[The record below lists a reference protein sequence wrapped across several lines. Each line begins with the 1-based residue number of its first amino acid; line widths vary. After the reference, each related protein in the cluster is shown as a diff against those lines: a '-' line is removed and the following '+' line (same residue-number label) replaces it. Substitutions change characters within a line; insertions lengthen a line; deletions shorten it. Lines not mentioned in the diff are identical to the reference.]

1 MIASL
6 MRNIPRVVWI
16 IVGAAF
22 LVRLVFFAFVLWQG
36 GEPVFLTGDSR
47 GFLRVAENI
56 AAGNGISQSD
66 SAPFL
71 PDSRFPQIFA
81 LLLGGSLFA
90 FGSFLPIIILN
101 MILGSVIPLIAY
113 RIGAHFTE
121 NRKTG
126 IIAAVL
132 VAFEPLTLILSIL
145 LIPHPLSLIF
155 LLLAILSFIKFFE
168 SRSVWPAFASGAL
181 LGLSVLVRPH
191 GKLLAG
197 FALFFFL
204 VFAFRKIHMG
214 EGVRRA
220 FLPAAL
226 FFIGFFLILS
236 PWMARNYFYFG
247 TFDISS
253 TGFRNVYTDFAVSVV
268 SYKTGKEY
276 GEVEQELEEN
286 FASRH
291 SITTQDIDR
300 DPQWGSALAREG
312 TRILGENPK
321 DTATVFLITLS
332 SFFTQDL
339 YMYFSQWFGLL
350 KSGTIDFSP
359 SVVLVKEGPTK
370 LLGLVWERLG
380 AGIFIPFFG
389 RVLWTGVALLSFA
402 GFVIAV
408 WRGGTERLYA
418 LFFGF
423 IIAYHA
429 ATSMVAAFS
438 AQGFHRYPA
447 NVFLF
452 LLSSYA
458 VSHLLSVWLNR
469 RKRADA
475 TRPEHISF
483 QL

>member
-1 MIASL
+1 MF
-6 MRNIPRVVWI
+6 NVPRAIWKI
-16 IVGAAF
+16 SF
-22 LVRLVFFAFVLWQG
+22 LALAVRLIFFAFVLWQG
-36 GEPVFLTGDSR
+36 GEPAFLTGDSR

-56 AAGNGISQSD
+56 AAGNGISQSEY
-66 SAPFL
+66 APFL
-71 PDSRFPQIFA
+71 PDSRFPPVFP
-81 LLLGGSLFA
+81 LLIAGSLVV
-90 FGSFLPIIILN
+90 FGSFLPVIFLN
-101 MILGSVIPLIAY
+101 IAIASLIPTIVFALGS
-113 RIGAHFTE
+113 RFTS
-121 NRKTG
+121 RPG
-126 IIAAVL
+126 VL
-132 VAFEPLTLILSIL
+132 VTASALAAFEPLMIIFSVL
-145 LIPHPLSLIF
+145 LIPHPVALM
-155 LLLAILSFIKFFE
+155 LLLFSCLFFVRFLE
-168 SRSVWPAFASGAL
+168 TQTSADAAFGGL
-181 LGLSVLVRPH
+181 FLGLSVLVRPH

-197 FALFFFL
+197 FALLFFL
-204 VFAFRKIHMG
+204 VSAFRKIRAN
-214 EGVRRA
+214 EGLRRA

-226 FFIGFFLILS
+226 FFMGFFLILS

-268 SYKTGKEY
+268 SYKTRKEY

-312 TRILGENPK
+312 TRILVENPK
-321 DTATVFLITLS
+321 DTATVFLITLT

-389 RVLWTGVALLSFA
+389 RALWTGIALFSFA

-458 VSHLLSVWLNR
+458 VSHLLSVWFNR

-475 TRPEHISF
+475 TRAEHISF
-483 QL
+483 QP

>member
-1 MIASL
+1 M
-6 MRNIPRVVWI
+6 MRDIPRSVWY
-16 IVGAAF
+16 IVGVAL
-22 LVRLVFFAFVLWQG
+22 LVRLVFFAFVLWYG
-36 GEPVFLTGDSR
+36 GESAFLTGDSR

-56 AAGNGISQSD
+56 AAGNGISQSEY
-66 SAPFL
+66 APFL
-71 PDSRFPQIFA
+71 PDSRFPPIFPLLIAGSLA
-81 LLLGGSLFA
+81 LFNSFVPVLIFNMTVASLIPAFVYLLGKKFTDSSRTVSIA
-90 FGSFLPIIILN
+90 VFL
-101 MILGSVIPLIAY
+101 S
-113 RIGAHFTE
+113 
-121 NRKTG
+121 
-126 IIAAVL
+126 
-132 VAFEPLTLILSIL
+132 AFEPLMIIFSVL
-145 LIPHPLSLIF
+145 LIPHPISLV
-155 LLLAILSFIKFFE
+155 LLLFSFLFFIRFFE
-168 SRSVWPAFASGAL
+168 TQKSGDSAASGL
-181 LGLSVLVRPH
+181 FLGLSVLVRPH

-197 FALFFFL
+197 FALLFFL
-204 VFAFRKIHMG
+204 AALLRKIRPH
-214 EGVRRA
+214 EGWKRA
-220 FLPAAL
+220 FFPAAL
-226 FFIGFFLILS
+226 FFVGFFLILS
-236 PWMARNYFYFG
+236 PWMARNYFNFG

-268 SYKTGKEY
+268 SYKTGREY
-276 GEVEQELEEN
+276 GEVEQGLEEN

-312 TRILGENPK
+312 MRILAENPK
-321 DTATVFLITLS
+321 DTATVFLIVLS

-359 SVVLVKEGPTK
+359 SVVLVKEGPVK
-370 LLGLVWERLG
+370 LFGLVWERLG
-380 AGIFIPFFG
+380 AGVFIPFFG
-389 RVLWTGVALLSFA
+389 RVFWTGIALFSFA

-408 WRGGTERLYA
+408 ARGGTERTLA

-423 IIAYHA
+423 IIAYYA

-458 VSHLLSVWLNR
+458 VSHLLSVWFNR

-475 TRPEHISF
+475 TRAEHISF
-483 QL
+483 QP